1 MAPEQLHQYIADE
14 ARRYAAQTHEGARLI
29 ASVLLQTARLVRIT
43 HAESA
48 EMLQDRADVLSV
60 MATR

>member
-1 MAPEQLHQYIADE
+1 MAPEQLSQYVTDE

-48 EMLQDRADVLSV
+48 EMLLDRADALSV
-60 MATR
+60 RVAR